1 MSLFGELKRRNVFRV
16 GIAYLAAVWVLIQVA
31 DTVLPVANAPSWILQ
46 ALLFSSAL
54 GFPLTLVLAW
64 FYELTPDGIKATAD
78 LEAMKP
84 VKFMGRKLDF
94 AIIGLLVVAVGFL
107 VVANYVVEERER
119 SIAALPFANDSEAEE
134 NAEFFADGIHDE
146 LLTQLAKL
154 SSLKVI
160 SRTSVMEYR
169 DSPKSMREIGRE
181 LGVATLLEGRVQRAG
196 DMVRINVQLIDSE
209 TGENLW
215 AEVYNR
221 ELSAENIFTIQS
233 EMATSIAGALRAA
246 LSPQEVAR
254 LNKTLTENTR
264 AYDSYLLGNAYMTR
278 NPNREWT
285 PRAVQMY
292 QRAVD
297 EDSEFAAAWAALS
310 VAHMVM
316 HYIYIDRTDSRLRMA
331 EQAFE
336 QALELAPDLPEV
348 HMAMGRYYFGLG
360 DNEKALEEYAI
371 AEQGLPG
378 DARLLR
384 RQALV
389 YWDRG
394 EIEQAADRR
403 ARALELDPFNVELLT
418 SQAQTYLML
427 RDYPQVNRLYERA
440 LDIRPDLLAVYL
452 NKDAWLP
459 LVRDGDFA
467 AVRAALAR
475 PPLYTPER
483 RNGRQL
489 GVGWLAALYAGDYDS
504 ALEYANAMV
513 DIMRTPYF
521 YAPKALFL
529 GAIYLLDDQV
539 ELAEPQFQVAREQ
552 IESALANNRQDFR
565 LYVALGAVMVGLDDP
580 DAALGNARQAIELL
594 PASADIRQWAR
605 YDLITKV
612 LAPAGLNDD
621 AIEQLD
627 AYLTEPGEWS
637 IEGLLPDPRLN
648 PIQGDPRFQDLVDK
662 YRR

>member
-154 SSLKVI
+154 GSLKVI

-254 LNKTLTENTR
+254 LNETLTENTR
-264 AYDSYLLGNAYMTR
+264 AYDSYLLGNAYMNR
-278 NPNREWT
+278 VPNREWT

-316 HYIYIDRTDSRLRMA
+316 HFNYIDRTDSRLRMA

-348 HMAMGRYYFGLG
+348 HMAMGRYYYGLG

-378 DARLLR
+378 NAQLLR
-384 RQALV
+384 AQALV
-389 YWDRG
+389 YGDRG
-394 EIEQAADRR
+394 EFEQAVDRR

-418 SQAQTYLML
+418 SQAQTYAML

-440 LDIRPDLLAVYL
+440 LDIRPDLYGVYL
-452 NKDAWLP
+452 DKAWLP

-475 PPLYTPER
+475 PPLDTPER
-483 RNGRQL
+483 SGNGRQL
-489 GVGWLAALYAGDYDS
+489 GIGWLAALYAGDYDS
-504 ALEYANAMV
+504 ALEYANAMP
-513 DIMRTPYF
+513 DIWETRFF
-521 YAPKALFL
+521 YIPKASIL

-539 ELAEPQFQVAREQ
+539 ELAEPQFQVARER

-565 LYVALGAVMVGLDDP
+565 LYVALGSVMAGLDDP

-605 YDLITKV
+605 YELITKV

-627 AYLTEPGEWS
+627 AYLTEPGQWS

>member
-1 MSLFGELKRRNVFRV
+1 V

-84 VKFMGRKLDF
+84 VEFMGRKLDF

-154 SSLKVI
+154 GSLKVI

-233 EMATSIAGALRAA
+233 EMATSIAGALRAE

-254 LNKTLTENTR
+254 LNETLTENTR
-264 AYDSYLLGNAYMTR
+264 AYDSYLLGNAYMNR
-278 NPNREWT
+278 VPNREWT

-336 QALELAPDLPEV
+336 QALELAPDLPEA
-348 HMAMGRYYFGLG
+348 HMAMGRYYYGLG

-389 YWDRG
+389 YGDRG
-394 EIEQAADRR
+394 EFEQAADLR

-418 SQAQTYLML
+418 SQARTYLML
-427 RDYPQVNRLYERA
+427 RDYPQVNPLYERA
-440 LDIRPDLLAVYL
+440 LDIRPDLYGVYL
-452 NKDAWLP
+452 NKAWLP

-467 AVRAALAR
+467 AVRAALAS
-475 PPLYTPER
+475 PPLDNPER
-483 RNGRQL
+483 SGNGSQL
-489 GVGWLAALYAGDYDS
+489 GSGSQLGIGWFAALYAGDYDS
-504 ALEYANAMV
+504 ALEYANAMT
-513 DIMRTPYF
+513 DIVRTQSF
-521 YAPKALFL
+521 YAPKALIL

-565 LYVALGAVMVGLDDP
+565 LYVALGSVMAGLDDP

-605 YDLITKV
+605 YELITKV
-612 LAPAGLNDD
+612 LVPAGLNDD

-627 AYLTEPGEWS
+627 AYLTEPGQWS